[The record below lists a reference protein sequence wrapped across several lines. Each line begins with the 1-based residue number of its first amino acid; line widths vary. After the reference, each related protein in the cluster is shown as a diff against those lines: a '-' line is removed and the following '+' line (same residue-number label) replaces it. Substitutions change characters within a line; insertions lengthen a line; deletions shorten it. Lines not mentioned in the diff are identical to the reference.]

1 MALLHACA
9 FLHRRGE
16 LRALAV
22 TVDHGLQSTSAE
34 VAHRVVSIA
43 DSWGVPGEVATVTV
57 DAGDEG
63 LEAAARD
70 ARYGALEAARTAHG
84 ADWVVTAHTRSDQAE
99 TVLLGLMRGSGT
111 RSLAG
116 MALQSGRVV
125 RPLLDV
131 DRATTVASCQA
142 QNIEIWN
149 DPMNADD
156 SFSRVRARSLL
167 ATLETE
173 LGQPLTA
180 NLSRTAELCRA
191 DADYLDDLAETTAAT
206 VAGRTEV
213 AVTELAGLEDAIL
226 TRVVR
231 EWLISL
237 DVPAQSFGAVRVS
250 ELCAL
255 IREPGTSNRSHVR
268 LSLPGD
274 TEVIV
279 TRQSL
284 RFRRDAKT
292 S

>member
-16 LRALAV
+16 LHAHAV
-22 TVDHGLQSTSAE
+22 TVDHGLQPSSAE
-34 VAHRVVSIA
+34 VAHRVVA
-43 DSWGVPGEVATVTV
+43 TAESWGVSAEVATVTV

-70 ARYGALEAARTAHG
+70 ARYSALETARTAHS
-84 ADWVVTAHTRSDQAE
+84 ADWVLTAHTRSDQAE

-116 MALQSGRVV
+116 MALQAGRVI

-131 DRATTVASCQA
+131 DRTSTVASCRA
-142 QNIEIWN
+142 QNIEVWN

-156 SFSRVRARSLL
+156 SYARVRARTLL
-167 ATLETE
+167 ARLETD

-191 DADYLDDLAETTAAT
+191 DADCLDDLAEAAAAT
-206 VAGRTEV
+206 VRGRAEV
-213 AVTELAGLEDAIL
+213 PLSELAELEDAIL
-226 TRVVR
+226 SRVVR

-237 DVPAQSFGAVRVS
+237 GVPAQTFGAARVS

-255 IREPGTSNRSHVR
+255 IREPGAPGHAHAR

-274 TEVIV
+274 TEVVI
-279 TRQSL
+279 TGASL
-284 RFRRDAKT
+284 QFRRDAKT
-292 S
+292 G